1 MAFKWVQLC
10 SLPQVRLG
18 LSTSEGGLA
27 LPGKK
32 TGRSSG
38 CAIKKSR
45 LNTKIHGEFCIIFF
59 AGRPEKMKKMQNLQ
73 TGGGYWSM
81 LDASSTNTLTES
93 NEPRAYPRDVVAGVA
108 TARPRTAPCR

>member
-38 CAIKKSR
+38 YARKKSR

-73 TGGGYWSM
+73 IGGGCWSM
-81 LDASSTNTLTES
+81 LDVSSTNTLTES
-93 NEPRAYPRDVVAGVA
+93 NESRAYPRDA
-108 TARPRTAPCR
+108 ARAVLRPPPLAAK